1 VSAKRHE
8 LVCDNAR
15 RNRSYVVAG
24 ARPGTASKVEELD
37 FLCPAHEE
45 VKKATEQISRHRDYP
60 QLVGLVHNVVTVC
73 LKEQEILG

>member
-1 VSAKRHE
+1 MSAKHHE

-15 RNRSYVVAG
+15 RNRSFSVAG
-24 ARPGTASKVEELD
+24 ARPGTGSKTEGVD
-37 FLCPAHEE
+37 FLCPAQGE